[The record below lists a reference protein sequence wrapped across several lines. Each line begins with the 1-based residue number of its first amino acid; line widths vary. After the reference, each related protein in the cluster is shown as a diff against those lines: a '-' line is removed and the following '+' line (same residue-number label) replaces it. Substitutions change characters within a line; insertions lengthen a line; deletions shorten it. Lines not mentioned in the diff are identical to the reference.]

1 MTRRRTV
8 DVPSSPEMTP
18 EMLDE
23 ARRLLEA
30 ETEAMAEADE
40 RNPVLPS
47 LKANPHGAAL
57 ILLDRYFT
65 KDKLRQL
72 AYYRENWYSYYD
84 RIWSQRHSDDI
95 CNFLYH
101 RALSCR
107 QVDAEGDVQPFVTSR
122 ANVSELQFQVQG
134 LVGIPS
140 HFRAPCEFKNGKW
153 REVDAR
159 GKAVAK
165 GMLVDLKT
173 GKTYSNHSMFIPN
186 GAEWEYDKKAT
197 GHPLWDKFLFE
208 LLGDKADEIAMLQE
222 WFGYVLSGDTW
233 AQKGLIIVGPPRAGK
248 GVIGHVLSHLLGK
261 SMVSSPALH
270 AIGTRFGLEDLIDKR
285 MCLISDAR
293 LSNRQDIFAVIET
306 LLRIIGG
313 DAVSVDRKNKSAL
326 NLDLDARIML
336 LSNEMPQLS
345 DNSTAIN
352 HRFLIIQLKES
363 FLGREDVEL
372 LDKLLAELPA
382 IANWAITGYQRLLNT
397 HRFTE
402 PESSKEARQEWYEEG
417 NPFAQFIDDCCNV
430 KVGGQVETTALYRA
444 YRQWCEDRGNAFM
457 AANVMSKRLKAMF
470 GDRIKRVK
478 SNGVRVIEGIE
489 LIQNQSKVAF

>member
-1 MTRRRTV
+1 MTRRRNT
-8 DVPSSPEMTP
+8 DTPSSPEMTP
-18 EMLDE
+18 EMLEE

-65 KDKLRQL
+65 KNHLRQL

-101 RALSCR
+101 RALNCR

-122 ANVSELQFQVQG
+122 ANVSEIQFQMQG

-140 HFRAPCEFKNGKW
+140 QYRAPCEFKNGKW

-159 GKAVAK
+159 GKLVCR
-165 GMLVDLKT
+165 GMLVDMKT
-173 GKTYSNHSMFIPN
+173 GKTYSNHSLFIPN
-186 GAEWEYDKKAT
+186 GADWEYDAELKDC
-197 GHPLWDKFLFE
+197 PLWDKFLHE

-352 HRFLIIQLKES
+352 NRFLIIKLRES
-363 FLGREDVEL
+363 FLGREDVHL
-372 LDKLLAELPA
+372 LNKLLEELPA
-382 IANWAITGYQRLLNT
+382 IANWAIAGYQRLLES

-402 PESSKEARQEWYEEG
+402 PESSKKARNEWYEEN
-417 NPFAQFIDDCCNV
+417 NPLAQFVEDCCR
-430 KVGGQVETTALYRA
+430 VGVGQQAEMTTLYNA
-444 YRQWCEDRGNAFM
+444 YKTWCEERGHPFM
-457 AANVMSKRLKAMF
+457 AANAMSRRLSAML
-470 GDRIKRVK
+470 GDHIERIK
-478 SNGVRVIEGIE
+478 SNGVRFIEGMG
-489 LIQNQSKVAF
+489 LNSAVF